1 MDLEYYV
8 SQFSS
13 NDPGE
18 DRFSSRY
25 HPEFGSFFCVI
36 DGHGGCF
43 SCDLTNTFILD
54 FFLEGL
60 QKLPKPLNSSAD
72 IIQILNETFQRC
84 DERILQEAVRI
95 RNLNPDGMCLH
106 SNDTNP

>member
-25 HPEFGSFFCVI
+25 HPEYGSFFCVI
-36 DGHGGCF
+36 DGHGGSF

-54 FFLEGL
+54 YLLEEL
-60 QKLPKPLNSSAD
+60 QKLPKPLNSSGD
-72 IIQILNETFQRC
+72 IIQILNDTFQRC
-84 DERILQEAVRI
+84 DDLILQEAVRI
-95 RNLNPDGMCLH
+95 KNLNLESILFLMIICI
-106 SNDTNP
+106 